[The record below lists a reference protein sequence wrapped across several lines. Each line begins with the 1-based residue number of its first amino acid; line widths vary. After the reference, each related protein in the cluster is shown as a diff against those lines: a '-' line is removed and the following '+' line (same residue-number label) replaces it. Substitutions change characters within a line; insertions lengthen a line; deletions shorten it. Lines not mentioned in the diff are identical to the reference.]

1 MAIPPISTSNR
12 LLTTLLARVG
22 CSAVD
27 LCTLDFQVY
36 FADPTSLQHGLLA
49 AISFRG
55 KAKIHISLHT
65 GKLQVP

>member
-1 MAIPPISTSNR
+1 MTIPPFSTSNW

-27 LCTLDFQVY
+27 LCTLDFQLH
-36 FADPTSLQHGLLA
+36 FADPTALQHGLLA
-49 AISFRG
+49 AIPFQG
-55 KAKIHISLHT
+55 KVKIHISLHT